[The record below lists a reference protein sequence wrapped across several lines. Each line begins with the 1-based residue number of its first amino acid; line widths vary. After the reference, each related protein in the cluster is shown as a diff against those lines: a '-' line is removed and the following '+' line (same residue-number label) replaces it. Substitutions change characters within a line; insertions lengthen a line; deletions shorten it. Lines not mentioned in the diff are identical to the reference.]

1 MLQGF
6 FFFSGLRSKQN
17 IYLEYFTY
25 RDSSENCVDS
35 TNSNGCINRLA
46 DSSCLENAGWIV
58 KYLKDKNSL
67 ALIKKPG
74 AKGLMQELF

>member
-1 MLQGF
+1 MTHMVLSTYPVHADNKLQVAFMLQG

-25 RDSSENCVDS
+25 RDSSEKCVDS

-46 DSSCLENAGWIV
+46 DSSCLENAG
-58 KYLKDKNSL
+58 
-67 ALIKKPG
+67 
-74 AKGLMQELF
+74 

>member
-6 FFFSGLRSKQN
+6 FPGLRNKQD

-25 RDSSENCVDS
+25 RDSGENSVDG
-35 TNSNGCINRLA
+35 TNSNGRINRLA

-58 KYLKDKNSL
+58 KYLKDRNSL

-74 AKGLMQELF
+74 AKGLMQGLF